1 MKIEKYLYM
10 ITAALAMAIAL
21 TLGAC
26 SDAEVEN
33 GGKQQGL
40 MPVLFSAD
48 NMDAG
53 VTRAS
58 QVYMPNNSR
67 FVCSMFF
74 HAGASDSDDSP
85 FAAPVSDVNMST
97 AWLKVNNEY
106 GNAVYWN
113 KEFSDVAQTNL
124 DDYGFDPDA
133 KCFYWQ
139 NRLNHIFMALTDY
152 NKLKTQDG
160 TDDTTTGTLKL
171 FPEVQTQYKEKY
183 YLAYDL
189 KKGTKTAMTDQPDPI
204 LAVDTACASGGTAEA
219 NRVKL
224 FFKHQFAQV
233 QVNVKGSADNSAE
246 IDAACIEKVELL
258 GVAETGY
265 VPYCINADGT
275 LSAATF
281 LPIDVNNAKYA
292 LTLEANPYGSCFN
305 MFERSTPVLG
315 YLKSFECIA
324 FGTLQGI
331 RITWRET
338 AATDAVKHITTFK
351 GVTNLELKSGTKYI
365 YNMELR
371 RSLIADVT
379 AKILPWDMDDTPYS
393 ADGTISDKN

>member
-1 MKIEKYLYM
+1 MMKIKNLHIAM
-10 ITAALAMAIAL
+10 VALLMA
-21 TLGAC
+21 GC
-26 SDAEVEN
+26 SEAEIDN
-33 GGKQQGL
+33 GQQQKGL
-40 MPVLFSAD
+40 MPVLFSAG
-48 NMDAG
+48 NTNVAL
-53 VTRAS
+53 TRSESAA
-58 QVYMPNNSR
+58 YMPENSR

-74 HAGASDSDDSP
+74 HAGASDTNDSK
-85 FAAPVSDVNMST
+85 FTAPVADVNMTT
-97 AWLKVNNEY
+97 AWLKINNAT

-113 KEFSDVAQTNL
+113 QAYSDDNVTT
-124 DDYGFDPDA
+124 DTKTGFDVDA

-139 NRLNHIFMALTDY
+139 NRLNHIFVALTDN

-160 TDDTTTGTLKL
+160 TDDATKGTLKM
-171 FPEVQTQYKEKY
+171 FPDVQTLYDNKY
-183 YLAYDL
+183 MLAYDL
-189 KKGTKTAMTDQPDPI
+189 TRDTKTSMAEQPDPI
-204 LAVDTACASGGTAEA
+204 RAVETACPSGGTAEA

-224 FFKHQFAQV
+224 FFKHQFAQI
-233 QVNVKGSADNSAE
+233 QVNVKGSADTSAE
-246 IDAACIEKVELL
+246 IEAACIESVELL

-275 LSAATF
+275 LSVATF
-281 LPIDVNNAKYA
+281 LPIDVNDAKYA
-292 LTLEANPYGSCFN
+292 LTLETNPYGSCFN

>member
-1 MKIEKYLYM
+1 MKIKNLHIAM
-10 ITAALAMAIAL
+10 VALLMA
-21 TLGAC
+21 GC
-26 SDAEVEN
+26 SEAEIDN
-33 GGKQQGL
+33 GQQQKGL
-40 MPVLFSAD
+40 MPVLFSAG
-48 NMDAG
+48 NTNVAL
-53 VTRAS
+53 TRSESAA
-58 QVYMPNNSR
+58 YMPENSR

-74 HAGASDSDDSP
+74 HAGASDTNDSK
-85 FAAPVSDVNMST
+85 FTAPVADVNMTT
-97 AWLKVNNEY
+97 AWLKINNAT

-113 KEFSDVAQTNL
+113 QAYSDDNVTT
-124 DDYGFDPDA
+124 DTKTGFDVDA

-139 NRLNHIFMALTDY
+139 NRLNHIFVALTDN
-152 NKLKTQDG
+152 NKLTSG
-160 TDDTTTGTLKL
+160 TGTSNLKL
-171 FPEVQTQYKEKY
+171 FPDVQTKYKDQYMLE
-183 YLAYDL
+183 YDL
-189 KKGTKTAMTDQPDPI
+189 ERGSRTSMAEQPDPI
-204 LAVDTACASGGTAEA
+204 RAVETACPSGGTAEA

-224 FFKHQFAQV
+224 FFKHQFAQI
-233 QVNVKGSADNSAE
+233 QVNVKGSADTSAE
-246 IDAACIEKVELL
+246 IEAACIESVELL

-265 VPYCINADGT
+265 VPYCINVDGT

-331 RITWRET
+331 RITWKET
-338 AATDAVKHITTFK
+338 TATDAVKHVTTFK
-351 GVTNLELKSGTKYI
+351 GVKKLELQSGTKYI

>member
-1 MKIEKYLYM
+1 MMKIKNLHIAM
-10 ITAALAMAIAL
+10 VALLMA
-21 TLGAC
+21 GC
-26 SDAEVEN
+26 SEAEIDN
-33 GGKQQGL
+33 GQQQKGL
-40 MPVLFSAD
+40 MPVLFSAG
-48 NMDAG
+48 NTNVAL
-53 VTRAS
+53 TRSESAA
-58 QVYMPNNSR
+58 YMPENSR

-74 HAGASDSDDSP
+74 HAGASDTNDSK
-85 FAAPVSDVNMST
+85 FTAPVADVNMTT
-97 AWLKVNNEY
+97 AWLKINNAT

-113 KEFSDVAQTNL
+113 QAYSDDNVTT
-124 DDYGFDPDA
+124 DTKTGFDVDA

-139 NRLNHIFMALTDY
+139 NRLNHIFVALTDN
-152 NKLKTQDG
+152 NKLTSG
-160 TDDTTTGTLKL
+160 TGTSNLKL
-171 FPEVQTQYKEKY
+171 FPDVQTKYKDQYMLE
-183 YLAYDL
+183 YDL
-189 KKGTKTAMTDQPDPI
+189 ERGSRTSMAEQPDPI
-204 LAVDTACASGGTAEA
+204 RAVETACPSGGTAEA

-224 FFKHQFAQV
+224 FCKHPFAQI
-233 QVNVKGSADNSAE
+233 QVNVKGSADTSAE
-246 IDAACIEKVELL
+246 IEAACIESVELL

-265 VPYCINADGT
+265 VPYCINVDGT

-281 LPIDVNNAKYA
+281 LSIDVNNAKYK
-292 LTLEANPYGSCFN
+292 LTLEDNPYGSCFN

-351 GVTNLELKSGTKYI
+351 GVTNLELQSGTKYI

-379 AKILPWDMDDTPYS
+379 AKILPWDMDDTDYS
-393 ADGTISDKN
+393 ADGTISDEN